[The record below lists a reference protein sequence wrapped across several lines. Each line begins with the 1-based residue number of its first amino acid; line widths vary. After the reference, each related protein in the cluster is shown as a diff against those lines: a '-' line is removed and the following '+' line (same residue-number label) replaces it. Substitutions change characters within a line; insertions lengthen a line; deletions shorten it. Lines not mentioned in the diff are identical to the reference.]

1 MVRVKTKE
9 ERERLEKDAQ
19 RRWEEATR
27 RIRRDLLRVVLEP
40 LEEE

>member
-9 ERERLEKDAQ
+9 ERERLEKDAH